1 MDNVAAVSA
10 RRKRYFSEAGKV
22 AETAV
27 ETVTIA
33 ILAGGKSSR
42 FGGIDKQEIPLN
54 GEAMGRLVARNALA
68 TGRAVTVIGRKRKPY
83 EGLPV
88 AFAEDLIPGFGP
100 LSGLHAALSRSGTEW
115 LYLMAC
121 DMPVFSRE
129 WLSYLLGCAGTGIPQ
144 AVVAQSGRH
153 IEPFQGLYSRKLL
166 GRLEDIFAESP
177 GSPGHF
183 SFARLIK
190 EAPHYIVPEDIAR
203 GFSPDWRLFCSI
215 NSQEDLGRFLLSQ
228 KS

>member
-1 MDNVAAVSA
+1 M
-10 RRKRYFSEAGKV
+10 

-27 ETVTIA
+27 KTVTIA

-42 FGGIDKQEIPLN
+42 FGGTDKQEIPLN
-54 GEAMGRLVARNALA
+54 GEAMGRQVARNALA
-68 TGRAVTVIGRKRKPY
+68 TGRAVTVVGRNRKPY

-88 AFAEDLIPGFGP
+88 AFTEDLIPGFGP
-100 LSGLHAALSRSGTEW
+100 LSGLHAALSRSETEW
-115 LYLMAC
+115 LYLLAC

-129 WLSYLLGCAGTGIPQ
+129 WLSYLLGCAGTGSGSGTPQ
-144 AVVAQSGRH
+144 AVVAQSGRY
-153 IEPFQGLYSRKLL
+153 IEPFQGLYSRRLL
-166 GRLEDIFAESP
+166 GRLEDIFAESS
-177 GSPGHF
+177 GFPGHF

-190 EAPHYIVPEDIAR
+190 EAPHHIVPEDVAR

-215 NSQEDLGRFLLSQ
+215 NSQEDLGKFLLSQ

>member
-1 MDNVAAVSA
+1 MQAL
-10 RRKRYFSEAGKV
+10 FFWEAGKV
-22 AETAV
+22 T

-54 GEAMGRLVARNALA
+54 GEAMGRQVARNALA
-68 TGRAVTVIGRKRKPY
+68 TGRAVTVVGKNRRPY

-88 AFAEDLIPGFGP
+88 LFVEDIIPGFGP

-121 DMPVFSRE
+121 DMPFFSGE
-129 WLSYLLGCAGTGIPQ
+129 WLNYLLDCAGTGTSQ
-144 AVVAQSGRH
+144 AVIARSGRH
-153 IEPFQGLYSRKLL
+153 LEPFQALYSRKLL
-166 GRLEDIFAESP
+166 GRLEDAFTESP
-177 GSPGHF
+177 GSPGQF
-183 SFARLIK
+183 SFATLLK
-190 EAPHYIVPEDIAR
+190 EAPHHLVTGDIAR

-215 NSQEDLGRFLLSQ
+215 NSQEDLGRFLQAQ